1 MTVRVKRRF
10 ELSAPCEE
18 VWAFISDP
26 EQRARAISVVED
38 YEITDSEGRSA
49 TWYIDV
55 PIPVIRRAARVETED
70 VEREAPRFVKFIGR
84 SKVMRVTGEHRLEE
98 TEGGCRLANEFVV
111 DGKLPGVERFFK
123 KNLDEELKNLE
134 RSLRDYLDE

>member
-1 MTVRVKRRF
+1 MTVRVERRF

-55 PIPVIRRAARVETED
+55 PIPLARRAARVETED
-70 VEREAPRFVKFIGR
+70 VEREPPRFVKFVGR

-98 TEGGCRLANEFVV
+98 TEGGCRLTNEFVV

>member
-1 MTVRVKRRF
+1 MTVRVERRF
-10 ELSAPCEE
+10 ELPAPCEE

-70 VEREAPRFVKFIGR
+70 VEREAPRFVKFVGR

-98 TEGGCRLANEFVV
+98 TEGGCRLTNEFVV